1 VRLRN
6 DQGVKQPS
14 YLAAAF
20 NARPLGMPIPPNWF
34 GIAAFGLLGGLINPG
49 IWLIGRG
56 LEGLYLWGLSRNQRF
71 RNTVD
76 AAAGYSE
83 SASRYENL
91 LAQLDSAAQSQQ
103 YEIEREAA
111 EIVGLLQRSQA
122 HDSQIGDVRQMAWL
136 HLKLLTARAS
146 FVEVVD
152 VAGRESR
159 KLEEQERRCRERLA
173 EADTDDELR
182 RSLQQQ
188 LEVIQSRR
196 NAHADAERRLELVDA
211 ELGRLRQQVSLVREQ
226 ALLATDENSIAHS
239 LDALS
244 ASLNEANRW
253 LRDQRELFAGL
264 EIDEPPPA
272 DLLASKRTQKRA
284 AKVSE

>member
-1 VRLRN
+1 MRLRN

-49 IWLIGRG
+49 IWLIGLG